1 MDDIVEQTKETGYTE
16 TIFGR
21 RRPIPDLA
29 SPNFRVRQAAERQAM
44 NAPIQGLAADIFK
57 IALVEIDRSL
67 TSMSAQSRLVLQ
79 VHDEVILEVH
89 PDESNAIKT
98 MTIENMKNAAELRVP
113 LEVNVATGPS
123 WAQAKA

>member
-1 MDDIVEQTKETGYTE
+1 
-16 TIFGR
+16 
-21 RRPIPDLA
+21 
-29 SPNFRVRQAAERQAM
+29 M

-67 TSMSAQSRLVLQ
+67 TNMSAQSRLVLQ

>member
-1 MDDIVEQTKETGYTE
+1 MEQTKETGYTE

>member
-1 MDDIVEQTKETGYTE
+1 
-16 TIFGR
+16 
-21 RRPIPDLA
+21 
-29 SPNFRVRQAAERQAM
+29 M

-67 TSMSAQSRLVLQ
+67 ADMKAQSRLVLQ

-89 PDESNAIKT
+89 PDERDVIKK
-98 MTIENMKNAAELRVP
+98 MTIGNMKDAAELRVP